1 MVNFRARN
9 FEFCLFSFLV
19 TSDSISKVASSH
31 RKGPKRDPVY
41 EQSVYLLKTGRDL
54 PPHLACRCHGSLAS
68 LQGSCLMDGGLI
80 PLPDLWQENSVH
92 ALAELARN
100 RVWTQPC
107 SGKQILQS
115 DLVHFLLVLA
125 LPPLQAWQ
133 ADTAVAAHRP
143 YTLTGVAPRWDP
155 EPLPFPHSPSCQ
167 PMPVLQPWAWDPR
180 STCDMRV
187 MSQLPILRVPL
198 QHWKS
203 T

>member
-125 LPPLQAWQ
+125 LLSTVASLAGRHCCSCPPSL
-133 ADTAVAAHRP
+133 HP
-143 YTLTGVAPRWDP
+143 YRRGPTVGPRASA
-155 EPLPFPHSPSCQ
+155 LPPQ
-167 PMPVLQPWAWDPR
+167 
-180 STCDMRV
+180 
-187 MSQLPILRVPL
+187 PILPADACVTALGMGPQKHL
-198 QHWKS
+198 
-203 T
+203 